1 MLNKYILILCLF
13 ASCAT
18 PKKLDRLMNKLPE
31 AAAKECAKR
40 YPVKESIDSIIVVDS
55 AALKNYENELF
66 LLWKQLDS
74 VLSIGCD
81 TITKVKINEII
92 KTLPTKTETKV
103 ITRTVENTAKYE
115 VLKNDCDKTI
125 KSLSEANTQNVMKLH
140 QLELKIEKLK
150 RRNIWLW
157 LIIIALTVFSFR
169 KQLIRGL

>member
-1 MLNKYILILCLF
+1 
-13 ASCAT
+13 
-18 PKKLDRLMNKLPE
+18 MNKLPE

-55 AALKNYENELF
+55 AALQNYQNELF

-92 KTLPTKTETKV
+92 KTLPAKTETKV
-103 ITRTVENTAKYE
+103 ITRTVENTAKME

-125 KSLSEANTQNVMKLH
+125 ESLSESNTQNVTKLH

>member
-1 MLNKYILILCLF
+1 
-13 ASCAT
+13 
-18 PKKLDRLMNKLPE
+18 MNKLPE
-31 AAAKECAKR
+31 AAAKECAER

-92 KTLPTKTETKV
+92 KTLPAKTETKV
-103 ITRTVENTAKYE
+103 ITRTVENTAKLE

-125 KSLSEANTQNVMKLH
+125 KSLSEANTQNVTKLH
-140 QLELKIEKLK
+140 QL
-150 RRNIWLW
+150 
-157 LIIIALTVFSFR
+157 
-169 KQLIRGL
+169 

>member
-1 MLNKYILILCLF
+1 
-13 ASCAT
+13 
-18 PKKLDRLMNKLPE
+18 MNKLPE
-31 AAAKECAKR
+31 AAAKECAER

-55 AALKNYENELF
+55 AAIQNYQNELF

-92 KTLPTKTETKV
+92 KTLPAKTETKV
-103 ITRTVENTAKYE
+103 ITRTVENTAKLE

-125 KSLSEANTQNVMKLH
+125 KSLSEANMQNVTKLH

>member
-1 MLNKYILILCLF
+1 
-13 ASCAT
+13 
-18 PKKLDRLMNKLPE
+18 MNKLPE
-31 AAAKECAKR
+31 AAAKECAER

-55 AALKNYENELF
+55 VALKNYENELF

-92 KTLPTKTETKV
+92 KTLPAKTETKV
-103 ITRTVENTAKYE
+103 ITRTVENTAKLE

-125 KSLSEANTQNVMKLH
+125 KSLSEANTQNVNRLH
-140 QLELKIEKLK
+140 QSQLKVEKLK

>member
-1 MLNKYILILCLF
+1 
-13 ASCAT
+13 
-18 PKKLDRLMNKLPE
+18 MNKLPE
-31 AAAKECAKR
+31 AAAKECAER

-55 AALKNYENELF
+55 VALQNYQNELF

-92 KTLPTKTETKV
+92 KTLPAKTETKV
-103 ITRTVENTAKYE
+103 ITRTIENTAKLE

-125 KSLSEANTQNVMKLH
+125 KSLSESNTQNVTKLH

>member
-1 MLNKYILILCLF
+1 
-13 ASCAT
+13 
-18 PKKLDRLMNKLPE
+18 MNKLPE
-31 AAAKECAKR
+31 AAAKECSER

-55 AALKNYENELF
+55 AALQNYQNELF

-92 KTLPTKTETKV
+92 KTLPAKTETKV
-103 ITRTVENTAKYE
+103 ITRTVENTAKME

-125 KSLSEANTQNVMKLH
+125 KSLSESNTQNVNKLH
-140 QLELKIEKLK
+140 QLELKVEKLK

>member
-1 MLNKYILILCLF
+1 
-13 ASCAT
+13 
-18 PKKLDRLMNKLPE
+18 MNKLPE
-31 AAAKECAKR
+31 AAAKECAER

-55 AALKNYENELF
+55 VALKNYENELF

-92 KTLPTKTETKV
+92 KTLPAKTETKV
-103 ITRTVENTAKYE
+103 ITRTVENTAKME

-125 KSLSEANTQNVMKLH
+125 KSLSEANTQNVTKLH

>member
-40 YPVKESIDSIIVVDS
+40 YPVKENIDSIIVVDS
-55 AALKNYENELF
+55 AALQNYQNELF

-92 KTLPTKTETKV
+92 KTLPAKTETKL
-103 ITRTVENTAKYE
+103 ITRTIENTAQVQVLRDSIQTLTKTAMESQIKADNLE
-115 VLKNDCDKTI
+115 VRI
-125 KSLSEANTQNVMKLH
+125 KLY
-140 QLELKIEKLK
+140 K
-150 RRNIWLW
+150 RQIGWMWIVL
-157 LIIIALTVFSFR
+157 LLLAIIIGRSFY
-169 KQLIRGL
+169 KL